1 MHEGS
6 NIVVAAENLGTWI
19 IQKKMFEPRR
29 HVHASDSKDSERE
42 TEMIKELEKYSSVKY
57 TLECVPMDANS
68 RT

>member
-1 MHEGS
+1 M
-6 NIVVAAENLGTWI
+6 
-19 IQKKMFEPRR
+19 
-29 HVHASDSKDSERE
+29 HASDSKDSERE